1 LPAAADHPL
10 DIRLLDYRD
19 LTHPQAGG
27 AERYLHEV
35 FRRIAARGHRVR
47 LLAARYAG
55 AEPSGVVDG
64 VAVERRGTAATFNWV
79 ALAACRRWAREGRV
93 DVVVENLCKI
103 PFFTPVLG
111 GGIPAVVLVHHLFGG
126 TVFQEVNP
134 LAGAYV
140 WLHERFVPS
149 AYRRAEIVAVS
160 ATTRADLEARG
171 LRNVPIEVIPN
182 GVDTSFYHPDPGA
195 SDGTSPRLAYVGR
208 VKRYKRIDLLLRAAA
223 ILQPRWPGL
232 EVEIVGRGDHGPA
245 LERLAGRL
253 GIAAAVRFTGYVSE
267 EEKRERLRR
276 AQVVVYPSPKE
287 GWGIAAMEAAACGV
301 PVVASDSPGLR
312 DAVRHEETGL
322 LVPHGNVEALAA
334 SLARLLADAP
344 LRRRLG
350 EAGVLWAR
358 QFSWDH
364 TADRIEAHLRV
375 AAARRRVR

>member
-1 LPAAADHPL
+1 LPAAADLPL

-35 FRRIAARGHRVR
+35 FRRIAARGHRVG

-55 AEPSGVVDG
+55 AEPLGLADG
-64 VAVERRGTAATFNWV
+64 IAVERRGTAATFNWV

-103 PFFTPVLG
+103 PFFTPALG

-140 WLHERFVPS
+140 WLHERFVPA
-149 AYRRAEIVAVS
+149 AYRRAELVAVS
-160 ATTRADLEARG
+160 ATTREDLEARG
-171 LRNVPIEVIPN
+171 LRGVPIEVIPN
-182 GVDTSFYHPDPGA
+182 GVDTSFYRPAPGTH
-195 SDGTSPRLAYVGR
+195 DGTPPRLAYVGR

-223 ILQPRWPGL
+223 RLRTVWPGL
-232 EVEIVGRGDHGPA
+232 EVEIVGRGDHRAA

-253 GIAAAVRFTGYVSE
+253 GIASAVRFTGYVSE

-276 AQVVVYPSPKE
+276 ADVLVYPSPKE

-322 LVPHGNVEALAA
+322 LVPHGDLEALTAA
-334 SLARLLADAP
+334 LSRLLADAP

-350 EAGVLWAR
+350 EAGVPWAR

-364 TADRIEAHLRV
+364 AADRIETRLRA
-375 AAARRRVR
+375 AAARGRAR